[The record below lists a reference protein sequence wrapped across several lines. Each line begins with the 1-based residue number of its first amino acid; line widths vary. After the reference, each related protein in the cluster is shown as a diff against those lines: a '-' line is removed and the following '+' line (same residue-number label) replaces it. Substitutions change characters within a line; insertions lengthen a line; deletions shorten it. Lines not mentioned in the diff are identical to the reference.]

1 MSAASKDESRW
12 ADRAAG
18 RALLGAVIPSLLLA
32 LWWLGSRSGSAV
44 VPTFGEV
51 WDVLAHPLREPP
63 DLQSPSLAFSVAITL
78 ARFAVGF
85 SLAIVTAVP
94 LGIAA
99 ARRPALER
107 ILYPMVELARPINPV
122 VLLPLL
128 TVILGLMSPA
138 TILFGQRDAWR
149 HAVLDQMP
157 MAMLFIL
164 WYGAFFPIYLAALHG
179 VRAVRTSYLET
190 LRLMGAGWRQELRW
204 LLLPHALPSIVNGM
218 RIALGVTWLVIIAAE
233 LFPGTRSGLGYMLCT
248 ACKTS
253 EYEYTFAA
261 IILIGLIG
269 LATNGAL
276 RRIERSVGHWQA
288 AER

>member
-1 MSAASKDESRW
+1 VSAAAGPGSRR
-12 ADRAAG
+12 ADRAVGG
-18 RALLGAVIPSLLLA
+18 RLLGAVIPSLVLA
-32 LWWLGSRSGSAV
+32 AWWLAARSGSAV

-51 WDVLAHPLREPP
+51 WDVLSHPLREPP

-78 ARFAVGF
+78 ARFAIGF
-85 SLAIVTAVP
+85 SLAVLTAVP

-99 ARRPALER
+99 ARSPALER
-107 ILYPMVELARPINPV
+107 LLHPMVELARPINPV

-128 TVILGLMSPA
+128 TVLLGLTSPA
-138 TILFGQRDAWR
+138 TILFGQRAAWR

-157 MAMLFIL
+157 LAMLLIL
-164 WYGAFFPIYLAALHG
+164 WYGAFFPIYLAALYG
-179 VRAVRTSYLET
+179 VRSIRTSRLET
-190 LRLMGAGWRQELRW
+190 LHLLGAGSLQELRW
-204 LLLPHALPSIVNGM
+204 LLLPHALPAIANGM

-261 IILIGLIG
+261 MILIGVIG
-269 LATNGAL
+269 LLTNGAL
-276 RRIERSVGHWQA
+276 RRFERAVGHWQA